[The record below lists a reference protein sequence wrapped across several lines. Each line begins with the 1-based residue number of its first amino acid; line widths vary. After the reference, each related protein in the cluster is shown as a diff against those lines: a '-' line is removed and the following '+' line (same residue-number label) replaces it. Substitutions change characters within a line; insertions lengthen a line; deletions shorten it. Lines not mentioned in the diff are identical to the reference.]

1 MTGIAASVRARFPR
15 LPARD
20 REEIAADAVS
30 TLFEALTA
38 GRPIDNPGA
47 WLMGVARN
55 MSIDRTQRLVRT
67 TPTEDVQDDG
77 EGDTGAAALLDALA
91 QKDWIWSALR
101 LAREEGDTT
110 AFRVVVS
117 WLDINECD
125 GKPPSSRAVGARA
138 EVSHQAVLDALKRF
152 GGYLDRTAE
161 DGP

>member
-1 MTGIAASVRARFPR
+1 VTGITASVRARFPR

-20 REEIAADAVS
+20 REEIAADAIS

-38 GRPIDNPGA
+38 GRTIDNPGA
-47 WLMGVARN
+47 WLLGVARN
-55 MSIDRTQRLVRT
+55 MAIDSTQSLLRA

-77 EGDTGAAALLDALA
+77 ETETNAAALLEALG
-91 QKDWIWSALR
+91 QNDWIWSALR

-110 AFRVVVS
+110 VFRVVVS

-125 GKPPSSRAVGARA
+125 GKPPSSRAVGDRA
-138 EVSHQAVLDALKRF
+138 EVSHQGVLDALKRF
-152 GGYLDRTAE
+152 GRYLDRTAE